1 MAYYPKCDR
10 NQGVD
15 YTCSEMDIHFG
26 RVKEK
31 DGKVSIKAINNNSQG
46 DENGEKL
53 FETNARKMYRK
64 WDNVKHISEKLTS
77 NARSKKI
84 YGAGNWGLMIRKK
97 ERLDDNAGLGMK
109 FGVVVTLKEINGLN
123 RIQDFI
129 NLCRVHGWLVNK
141 VDVELNNTIYDM
153 AEEEIEW
160 D

>member
-1 MAYYPKCDR
+1 
-10 NQGVD
+10 
-15 YTCSEMDIHFG
+15 
-26 RVKEK
+26 
-31 DGKVSIKAINNNSQG
+31 
-46 DENGEKL
+46 
-53 FETNARKMYRK
+53 
-64 WDNVKHISEKLTS
+64 
-77 NARSKKI
+77 
-84 YGAGNWGLMIRKK
+84 MIRKK

>member
-1 MAYYPKCDR
+1 
-10 NQGVD
+10 
-15 YTCSEMDIHFG
+15 
-26 RVKEK
+26 
-31 DGKVSIKAINNNSQG
+31 
-46 DENGEKL
+46 
-53 FETNARKMYRK
+53 
-64 WDNVKHISEKLTS
+64 
-77 NARSKKI
+77 
-84 YGAGNWGLMIRKK
+84 
-97 ERLDDNAGLGMK
+97 MK